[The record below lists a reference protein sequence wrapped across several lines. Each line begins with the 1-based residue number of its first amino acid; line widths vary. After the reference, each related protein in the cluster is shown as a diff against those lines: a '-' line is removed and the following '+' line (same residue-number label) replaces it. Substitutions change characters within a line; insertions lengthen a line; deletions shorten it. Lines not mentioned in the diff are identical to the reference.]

1 MEQFQHPMTAIW
13 FTPFFAVAI
22 IVEAV
27 LYRRFKGKSYPWR
40 ESVLSFIIAIGH
52 SLAGYINHAFII
64 AIIGTAVW
72 EIRLTTIP
80 MDNWWS
86 WVLLFLLEEFA
97 YYWYHRC
104 AHRMRLLWA
113 THAVHH
119 SPEELTLASA
129 YRLAWTPVLSA
140 SWVFFLPVIW
150 IGFNP
155 FLVFGL
161 LGISLVYQFWL
172 HSTLIPKL
180 GPLEYV
186 FNTPSA
192 HRVHHAS
199 NADYL
204 DRNYGGILIVF
215 DRLFGTYT
223 EEAEGVTLKYGLVH
237 PQTSNNPLVIVYGEF
252 VGLVR
257 DIIKAKSWKDRY
269 RLIFMPPGWSPTQV
283 DGPEPVKPAA
293 SY

>member
-1 MEQFQHPMTAIW
+1 MW

-22 IVEAV
+22 ILEAV
-27 LYRRFKGKSYPWR
+27 LYRRFKGKTYPWR
-40 ESVLSFIIAIGH
+40 ESLLSLIIAIGH
-52 SLAGYINHAFII
+52 SIAGFLNHALII
-64 AIIGTAVW
+64 AIVGTAIW
-72 EIRLTTIP
+72 EVRVMTIP
-80 MDNWWS
+80 TDRWWS
-86 WVLLFLLEEFA
+86 WALLFLLEEFA

-119 SPEELTLASA
+119 SPDELTLASA
-129 YRLAWTPVLSA
+129 YRLAWTPVLSV

-155 FLVFGL
+155 ILVFGL

-180 GPLEYV
+180 GPLEYI

-199 NADYL
+199 NADSL
-204 DRNYGGILIVF
+204 DRNFGGILIVF

-223 EEAEGVTLKYGLVH
+223 EEADGVTLTYGLVH

-252 VGLVR
+252 AALVR
-257 DIIKAKSWKDRY
+257 DVWRATSWKDRW
-269 RLIFMPPGWSPTQV
+269 RLIFMPPGWSPVTTT
-283 DGPEPVKPAA
+283 DTEPVNPAT

>member
-1 MEQFQHPMTAIW
+1 MEQFQHPMAAIW
-13 FTPFFAVAI
+13 FLPFFAVAI
-22 IVEAV
+22 IVEAA
-27 LYRRFKGKSYPWR
+27 LYRRVKGKSYPWR
-40 ESVLSFIIAIGH
+40 ESLLSLIIAIGH
-52 SLAGYINHAFII
+52 NLAGFINHALII

-72 EIRLTTIP
+72 EIRLMTMP
-80 MDNWWS
+80 MDRWWS
-86 WVLLFLLEEFA
+86 WVLLFLFEEFA

-104 AHRMRLLWA
+104 AHRVRLLWA

-119 SPEELTLASA
+119 SPDELTLASA
-129 YRLAWTPVLSA
+129 YRLAWTPFLSA

-180 GPLEYV
+180 GPLEYI

-199 NADYL
+199 NEAYL

-223 EEAEGVTLKYGLVH
+223 EEDEGVTLKYGLVH

-252 VGLVR
+252 VSLVR
-257 DIIKAKSWKDRY
+257 DLCRAKSWHDRWQ
-269 RLIFMPPGWSPTQV
+269 LIFRPPGWSPT
-283 DGPEPVKPAA
+283 
-293 SY
+293 S

>member
-1 MEQFQHPMTAIW
+1 MEQFQHPSAAIW
-13 FTPFFAVAI
+13 FLPFFAVAI
-22 IVEAV
+22 IVEAL
-27 LYRRFKGKSYPWR
+27 LYRRFKGKAYPWR
-40 ESVLSFIIAIGH
+40 ESFLSLIVAIGH
-52 SLAGYINHAFII
+52 SLAGILNHLV
-64 AIIGTAVW
+64 IIGLVGYAVW
-72 EIRLTTIP
+72 DLRVMTMP
-80 MDNWWS
+80 MDRWWS
-86 WVLLFLLEEFA
+86 WALLFLLEEFA

-104 AHRMRLLWA
+104 AHRVRLLWA

-129 YRLAWTPVLSA
+129 YRLSWTPVLSA
-140 SWVFFLPVIW
+140 SWLFFLPIIW
-150 IGFNP
+150 LGYNP
-155 FLVFGL
+155 LLVFGL

-186 FNTPSA
+186 LNTPSA

-199 NADYL
+199 NAAYL
-204 DRNYGGILIVF
+204 DRNYGGILIIF

-252 VGLVR
+252 VNLLRDVVRAKGWGERWRLV
-257 DIIKAKSWKDRY
+257 
-269 RLIFMPPGWSPTQV
+269 LMPPGWSPTQAATP
-283 DGPEPVKPAA
+283 DPVNPAT

>member
-1 MEQFQHPMTAIW
+1 
-13 FTPFFAVAI
+13 
-22 IVEAV
+22 
-27 LYRRFKGKSYPWR
+27 
-40 ESVLSFIIAIGH
+40 
-52 SLAGYINHAFII
+52 
-64 AIIGTAVW
+64 
-72 EIRLTTIP
+72 
-80 MDNWWS
+80 
-86 WVLLFLLEEFA
+86 
-97 YYWYHRC
+97 
-104 AHRMRLLWA
+104 
-113 THAVHH
+113 
-119 SPEELTLASA
+119 
-129 YRLAWTPVLSA
+129 
-140 SWVFFLPVIW
+140 VFFLPVIW

-180 GPLEYV
+180 GPLEYI

-252 VGLVR
+252 VALVR
-257 DIIKAKSWKDRY
+257 DIWRAKSWTDRW
-269 RLIFMPPGWSPTQV
+269 RLIFMPPGWSPVEPSDT
-283 DGPEPVKPAA
+283 GPASPAT